1 MSWIDLVLFPI
12 ITGLV
17 LLGGQFVIQPRIAA
31 REHFNKAKWDAKRG
45 VYAKAI
51 KLVNQKF
58 ASIGTWEGPDV
69 PPSIRS
75 MPVGEPPSR
84 EELNQCYAELALYSS
99 RSILRAFLGCFG
111 TPPGPIKPEHRMELI
126 RLMRA
131 DLGLGQTDIRSED
144 VWFFVKS

>member
-1 MSWIDLVLFPI
+1 MSWIEPVLSPI
-12 ITGLV
+12 IVGVV
-17 LLGGQFVIQPRIAA
+17 LLLGQFLIQPRIAA
-31 REHFNKAKWDAKRG
+31 REHFNKAKWDAKRE

-58 ASIGTWEGPDV
+58 ASIGSWEGPDV
-69 PPSIRS
+69 PPNIRS
-75 MPVGEPPSR
+75 IPVGEPPSR
-84 EELNQCYAELALYSS
+84 EELNQCYAELALFSS

-111 TPPGPIKPEHRMELI
+111 TPASPIKPEHRMELI

-131 DLGLGQTDIRSED
+131 DLGLGQTDIRPDD